1 MKVLV
6 VDNDALI
13 RSSLVGLIRS
23 NFPEIASVSEAG
35 GVKEGLNQIRILDPD
50 LVFLDVE
57 MDDGTG
63 FDLLNQLPDF
73 RFQLVFVTA
82 FNKYAV
88 DAFKFSAIDFILKP
102 VESTELIEA
111 VHRATESLK
120 NQQIAEQLE
129 VMKSAL
135 KDLRSA
141 DQKIV
146 LRDNK
151 SLYFVKVSDIF
162 HCEAQGSYTTFFL
175 QDGSQIVV
183 SRPLKEYEN
192 LLEEF
197 GFVRSHHSHLV
208 NIKRITRLDKAD
220 GGLLILEN
228 GNSVPVSQRKWDHIM
243 EVLDKLTM

>member
-1 MKVLV
+1 MKILII
-6 VDNDALI
+6 DNDALI
-13 RSSLVGLIRS
+13 RSALAGLIRS
-23 NFPEIASVSEAG
+23 NFPEITAISEAS
-35 GVKEGLNQIRILDPD
+35 GVQDGLNQIRTIDPD

-57 MDDGTG
+57 MEDGTG
-63 FDLLNQLPDF
+63 FDLLNQLPEF
-73 RFQLVFVTA
+73 SFQLVFVTA

-88 DAFKFSAIDFILKP
+88 DAFRFSAIDFILKP
-102 VESTELIEA
+102 VDSAELTEA
-111 VHRATESLK
+111 VNRAAESIKTLH
-120 NQQIAEQLE
+120 IAEQLE

-135 KDLRSA
+135 QDLRSV

-151 SLYFVKVSDIF
+151 SLYFVRVSDIF

-208 NIKRITRLDKAD
+208 NIKKITRLDKAD

-243 EVLDKLTM
+243 EVLDKMTM

>member
-6 VDNDALI
+6 IDNDALI
-13 RSSLVGLIRS
+13 RSALVELIRA
-23 NFPEIASVSEAG
+23 NFPEITAVSEAS
-35 GVKEGLNQIRILDPD
+35 GVQDGLHQIRQHDPD

-57 MDDGTG
+57 MEDGTG
-63 FDLLNQLPDF
+63 FDLLSQIPEYQ
-73 RFQLVFVTA
+73 FQLVFVTA

-102 VESTELIEA
+102 VESSELIEA
-111 VHRATESLK
+111 IRRASESLK
-120 NQQIAEQLE
+120 NQHIAEQLE
-129 VMKSAL
+129 VMKSSL
-135 KDLRSA
+135 QELRSA

-151 SLYFVKVSDIF
+151 SLYFIKVADIF

-208 NIKRITRLDKAD
+208 NIKKITRLDKAD

-228 GNSVPVSQRKWDHIM
+228 GKSVPVSQRKWDHIM
-243 EVLDKLTM
+243 EVLGKMTM

>member
-1 MKVLV
+1 MKILV
-6 VDNDALI
+6 VDNDALL
-13 RSSLVGLIRS
+13 RSTLVDLIRL
-23 NFPEIASVSEAG
+23 NFPDITAIAEAS
-35 GVKEGLNQIRILDPD
+35 GVQEGLAQIKAFHPD

-57 MDDGTG
+57 MEDGTG
-63 FDLLNQLPDF
+63 FDLLGQIPEYK
-73 RFQLVFVTA
+73 FQLVFVTA

-102 VESTELIEA
+102 VDSIELVEA
-111 VHRATESLK
+111 INRANDSLK
-120 NQQIAEQLE
+120 NQHIAEQLE
-129 VMKSAL
+129 VMKTAL
-135 KDLRSA
+135 QELRAA

-151 SLYFVKVSDIF
+151 SLYFVKVADIF

-175 QDGSQIVV
+175 QDGTQIVV

-208 NIKRITRLDKAD
+208 NIKKITRLDKAD

-243 EVLDKLTM
+243 EVLDKLTT